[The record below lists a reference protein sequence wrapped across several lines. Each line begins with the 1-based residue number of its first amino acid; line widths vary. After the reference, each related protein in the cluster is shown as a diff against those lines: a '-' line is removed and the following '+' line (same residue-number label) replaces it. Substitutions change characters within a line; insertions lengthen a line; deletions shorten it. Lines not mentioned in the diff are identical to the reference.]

1 MMDKKQKEGVKMLKV
16 ISSKEAVERL
26 NAAGFKTNVSRLNA
40 GLRQGVYP
48 FGCAIK
54 LNDYVYEIYS
64 TLLDKWIAE
73 RNDRSQEEGDQDVKR

>member
-1 MMDKKQKEGVKMLKV
+1 MLRV
-16 ISSKEAVERL
+16 ISSAEAVERL
-26 NAAGFKTNVSRLNA
+26 KAAGFNTNVHRLHA

-54 LNDYVYEIYS
+54 LNEYVYEIYS

-73 RNDRSQEEGDQDVKR
+73 RSERT

>member
-1 MMDKKQKEGVKMLKV
+1 MLKV

>member
-1 MMDKKQKEGVKMLKV
+1 MFKV
-16 ISSKEAVERL
+16 ISSAEAVERL
-26 NAAGFKTNVSRLNA
+26 KAAGFNTNVNRLNA

-54 LNDYVYEIYS
+54 LNEYMYEIYS

-73 RNDRSQEEGDQDVKR
+73 RSERT

>member
-1 MMDKKQKEGVKMLKV
+1 M
-16 ISSKEAVERL
+16 ERL
-26 NAAGFKTNVSRLNA
+26 KAAGFNTNVNRLNA

-54 LNDYVYEIYS
+54 LNEYVYEIYS

-73 RNDRSQEEGDQDVKR
+73 RSERT

>member
-1 MMDKKQKEGVKMLKV
+1 MLRV
-16 ISSKEAVERL
+16 ISSVEAVERL
-26 NAAGFKTNVSRLNA
+26 KAAGFNTNVNRLTA

-54 LNDYVYEIYS
+54 LNEYVYEIYS

-73 RNDRSQEEGDQDVKR
+73 RSERT

>member
-1 MMDKKQKEGVKMLKV
+1 MLKV
-16 ISSKEAVERL
+16 ISSKEAVARL
-26 NAAGFKTNVSRLNA
+26 RAAGFDTNINRLNA

-54 LNDYVYEIYS
+54 LSEYVYEIYS

-73 RNDRSQEEGDQDVKR
+73 RSDGGERS